1 MSARD
6 VAFKSIKDFALEL
19 SNGMHAAE
27 QAALRAQPRGG
38 ATVNRVLDDYGRRLQ
53 ELADRC
59 SQKFKWVDEQAHIL
73 REWRHADEWRQRCFK
88 ALSDLHDCANLRVNP
103 VISSLGIGNDVL
115 THALDSLASIHDS
128 AQKKL
133 LADLNAKIEESKSK
147 SRGDGLAVGARLF
160 WLILGAALGVLGTLI
175 AK

>member
-1 MSARD
+1 MSTRD

-160 WLILGAALGVLGTLI
+160 WLIFGAALGVLGTLI